1 MFDFLR
7 RLGDW
12 FANGSHWHGANG
24 VPELLWATVKISAEA
39 VLIALVVALP
49 IGLLLGHTGRGGFLA
64 LNIGNVGRALPAIA
78 VLIIGVQLLGIGEPP
93 ALLALTV
100 LSLPPILTNTYTAVR
115 QVDPDVIDA
124 ARGMGITGLQ
134 VLRRVELPTS
144 IPLIAAG
151 VRTASVQAVATVT
164 LAAYVSYSCLG
175 TYIVNGIYEHDN
187 VQLVAGALLVVV
199 LALGTEVG
207 LGSLQRVVTPAGI
220 RGQMGG
226 DRRPAAAVSQP

>member
-1 MFDFLR
+1 MLDFLR

-39 VLIALVVALP
+39 VLIALAVGLP
-49 IGLLLGHTGRGGFLA
+49 LGLLLGHTGHGGFLA
-64 LNIGNVGRALPAIA
+64 LNISNIGRALPAIA

-93 ALLALTV
+93 ALMALTV
-100 LSLPPILTNTYTAVR
+100 LSLPPIMTNTYTAVR
-115 QVDPDVIDA
+115 QVDPDVKDA
-124 ARGMGITGLQ
+124 ARGMGMTGLQ

-144 IPLIAAG
+144 VPLIAAG

-199 LALGTEVG
+199 LALSTEVG
-207 LGSLQRVVTPAGI
+207 LGALQRVATPAGI
-220 RGQMGG
+220 RA
-226 DRRPAAAVSQP
+226 DRRGVRQAAVATR